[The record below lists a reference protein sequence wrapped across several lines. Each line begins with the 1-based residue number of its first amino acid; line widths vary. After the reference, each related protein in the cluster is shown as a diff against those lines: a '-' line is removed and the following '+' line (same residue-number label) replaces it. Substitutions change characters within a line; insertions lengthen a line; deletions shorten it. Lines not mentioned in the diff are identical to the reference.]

1 MYKLRSSR
9 QGRFFSMVMIISLI
23 LTLLGT
29 APASVPALAA
39 PAQADSATVLQQEL
53 TPIYLD
59 TSYSFEERAADLVS
73 RMTLQEKASQMISS
87 RAPAISRLGIREYGW
102 WNEALHGVSRLQL
115 NSSGNA
121 TVLNNTTSYPIALS
135 LGSSWDPEL
144 MYREA
149 VLMSDEAREVVPEN
163 IRNLDFWSPTI
174 NLSRDPRWGRNDES
188 YSEDPYLT
196 TKIVSQFVNGMEGKD
211 MAGNLLPEG
220 EGYLKTVTTLKHYA
234 ANNSEVNRLNGDS
247 VMDDRSLREYYTAAF
262 KGIVE
267 EADVRSI
274 MTSYN
279 RVNGVPASASVYLM
293 DNLMRQT
300 FGFTGYI
307 TSDCDSVYEISAGHH
322 WIPPGWSSPVD
333 QTSRTAFALS
343 AGEDLNCNAGYND
356 RQNYSNRIVP
366 AVAANITTETGL
378 FTENDVDTSLVRL
391 FTARMQLGE
400 FDVALG
406 LDVPWATQAKARV
419 PSWAN
424 NNNNLAVTETA
435 ERLAI
440 AREVGAKS
448 LVLLKNNEL
457 ERKDGSAGKLLPIP
471 VPASGEFKVLVIGA
485 LGNLTNFYLGG
496 YSSTQGSYGQAN
508 NVTPYVGL
516 RNAIQAIN
524 PSATVDFLRGFTGT
538 STSASGLT
546 TVDAA
551 HVASAAN
558 YDWVIVY
565 VGTDRSTADEA
576 ADRPNINMPGAQ
588 VALINQVTGVNPNT
602 VAVMETIGMV
612 DISDFDGN
620 VAALLWSSYN
630 GQRKGEALAD
640 VLLGAY
646 NPSGRLPFIWYQ
658 TESQIPAIT
667 DYTLRPTETN
677 PGRTYMYFR
686 GPLEYAFGHGLSY
699 TTFGYGNLVIDR
711 TAVSADDT
719 FQVSV
724 DVTNTGAV
732 YGDEVVEL
740 YITTPDAP
748 AELERPIKRLRGFE
762 KVGLAPGETKT
773 VTLSVAVPDL
783 AFFDE
788 AAGKYVVDNGRYG
801 VQISSSS
808 AEADILLQDYVQVSG
823 SLTPVLEV
831 VTVKPTQEGDAASD
845 IPTRVI
851 FQKGHTIVPQIT
863 VGMNDETLYG
873 YIKKGG
879 SVPFPAGMTFAY
891 SSNRPEVVAVDPDGT
906 IRVVGSGA
914 ATVTVTA
921 TFEGVSKSTQFVVRA
936 KADVSLSEIKV
947 DGTPISGFSPTVFS
961 YDLTVPFS
969 PDLPYIE
976 ATATDPD
983 ATVTIAQ
990 ATVVPGPATITVTSG
1005 EEQAVYTVNL
1015 KYDTTLSGIT
1025 VNGKPISAFAP
1036 NVLSYSMLVPDAV
1049 LTVPSVDAT
1058 ATEPAAIVTIE
1069 QATAVPGQATIT
1081 VAVGSQ
1087 QAVYTVS
1094 FQRPTVS
1101 VSDEFDSDTLGPQW
1115 FWVRERPETW
1125 SLTENPGSMTIQAEQ
1140 GDTYTGTNTAR
1151 NILLQDA
1158 SGDWVIE
1165 SKLVFSVRPNT
1176 SYQQGGLVVY
1186 QDDDN
1191 YIKLDWEAQGTNT
1204 RIQQVREVNRSVS
1217 GTAYVSANSLVPSTG
1232 PNANTVWF
1240 RIAKSG
1246 NNYTGYYS
1254 VDGITF
1260 TALTTHTATFNNI
1273 KVGLYSNNGS
1283 GTTSNLKVAF
1293 DYFHVGSIGEVV
1305 NMAPVLSATPVTQD
1319 VQYTDAIQPVTIA
1332 ATDLAED
1339 MPLSAAT
1346 EWSVDGGAFQPGLPD
1361 WLALVP
1367 EACETAEPN
1376 ATCSWT
1382 LQGIVPVPAG
1392 TYVVRTT
1399 VTDGWNYP
1407 GAIDV
1412 TITVTPEDALLAY
1425 TGESIKEVGKE
1436 LALRATVWDSAAL
1449 GYGGSNPEVAPDGTI
1464 GDISKMWIG
1473 FALSD
1478 CDSGALKETLYA
1490 QVADTG
1496 EAGDGIGTAS
1506 SSYMSMTEEF
1516 ICVTVSLVAGPE
1528 SGANEW
1534 YVAEDTDAVLT
1545 IYEPSGQFVT
1555 AGGWVVDPSGSK
1567 GNFGMNG
1574 KYLKNGRVQGN
1585 LVYIF
1590 RGDYNGEPAEFK
1602 VKSNALNALAFG
1614 GAEFPVT
1621 TSLQGKA
1628 TLTITRASDGVE
1640 LFSEGNATFLATVMD
1655 SGTNGDAGDT
1665 FALVVYDKRGVEF
1678 KNVPETLLQGG
1689 NVVAHP

>member
-1 MYKLRSSR
+1 
-9 QGRFFSMVMIISLI
+9 MVMIIPLI

-39 PAQADSATVLQQEL
+39 PAQADSAMVLQQEL

-220 EGYLKTVTTLKHYA
+220 NGYLKTVTTLKHYA

-307 TSDCDSVYEISAGHH
+307 TSDCDSVYEISAGHR
-322 WIPPGWSSPVD
+322 WVPPGWSSPVD

-356 RQNYSNRIVP
+356 GQNYSNRIAP

-496 YSSTQGSYGQAN
+496 YSSTQGSNGQAN

-524 PSATVDFLRGFTGT
+524 PAATVDFLRGFTGT

-546 TVDAA
+546 TVDAS

-588 VALINQVTGVNPNT
+588 VALINQVAGVNPNT

-612 DISDFDGN
+612 DITGFDGN

-699 TTFGYGNLVIDR
+699 TTFTYGNLVIDR

-748 AELERPIKRLRGFE
+748 AELERPLKRLRGFE

-801 VQISSSS
+801 VQISRSS

-823 SLTPVLEV
+823 NLTPVLEV
-831 VTVKPTQEGDAASD
+831 VTVKPTQDGDGASD
-845 IPTRVI
+845 IPTRVL
-851 FQKGHTIVPQIT
+851 FDEGKVVVPQIT

-891 SSNRPEVVAVDPDGT
+891 SSNRPDVVSVGEDGV
-906 IRVVGSGA
+906 IRTVGSGA

-921 TFEGVSKSTQFVVRA
+921 TYEGVSKSVDFVVRVV
-936 KADVSLSEIKV
+936 ADVSLSDIQV
-947 DGTPISGFSPTVFS
+947 DGTSVSGFDSAVFS
-961 YDLTVPFS
+961 YD
-969 PDLPYIE
+969 
-976 ATATDPD
+976 
-983 ATVTIAQ
+983 
-990 ATVVPGPATITVTSG
+990 
-1005 EEQAVYTVNL
+1005 
-1015 KYDTTLSGIT
+1015 
-1025 VNGKPISAFAP
+1025 
-1036 NVLSYSMLVPDAV
+1036 MLVPSSV
-1049 LTVPSVDAT
+1049 TVPIVTAT
-1058 ATEPAAIVTIE
+1058 AINPSATVTIE
-1069 QATAVPGQATIT
+1069 QAAGVPGQATIK
-1081 VAVGSQ
+1081 VRAGYEE
-1087 QAVYTVS
+1087 AIY
-1094 FQRPTVS
+1094 TVS
-1101 VSDEFDSDTLGPQW
+1101 VSYDMSLSSISVNGKPLSTFDPARYSYGLVVPDELTAVPQVSATPADPGIPVEIIQATAIPGQAIINLTMGTQEATYTVAFGRQSQSDEFDAETLGPQW
-1115 FWVRERPETW
+1115 SWVREEPDAWWFEDG
-1125 SLTENPGSMTIQAEQ
+1125 SLVMQAQ
-1140 GDTYTGTNTAR
+1140 TGDIEAGVNTAH

-1158 SGDWVIE
+1158 AGDWAME
-1165 SKLVFSVRPNT
+1165 SKFAFSVKPHVAN
-1176 SYQQGGLVVY
+1176 QQGGMIIY

-1191 YIKLDWEAQGTNT
+1191 YLKFGYEYYIWFGNRGFT
-1204 RIQQVREVNRSVS
+1204 RFVVVS
-1217 GTAYVSANSLVPSTG
+1217 ESTG
-1232 PNANTVWF
+1232 VATQRVSSLDFGSATTFWF
-1240 RIAKSG
+1240 RVTK
-1246 NNYTGYYS
+1246 TGDSYVFQRS
-1254 VDGITF
+1254 TDGTTF
-1260 TALTTHTATFNNI
+1260 TQVGTTTASLQNPRVGVYTFNRA
-1273 KVGLYSNNGS
+1273 
-1283 GTTSNLKVAF
+1283 GTSTDMNVAF
-1293 DYFHVGSIGEVV
+1293 DYFHINNMGEQV
-1305 NMAPVLSATPVTQD
+1305 NVAPFLSSDLPSQT
-1319 VQYTDAIQPVTIA
+1319 VQYTDAIQPVTIT

-1346 EWSVDGGAFQPGLPD
+1346 EWSADGGAFQPGLPD
-1361 WLALVP
+1361 WLSLSPASCAP
-1367 EACETAEPN
+1367 GEPSS
-1376 ATCSWT
+1376 TCTWT
-1382 LQGIVPVPAG
+1382 LTGTAWAPAG
-1392 TYVVRTT
+1392 VYTARIL
-1399 VTDGWNYP
+1399 VTDNWLATRP
-1407 GAIDV
+1407 IDV

-1602 VKSNALNALAFG
+1602 VKSNAMNALAFG

-1628 TLTITRASDGVE
+1628 TLKITRISDGVE